1 LSLRRISFRCA
12 LAHFLIW
19 VASPAF
25 ASSAEPAGSAAVTG
39 PLHSQIP
46 PAIHGQAVV
55 PSAIFS
61 KKSDKGGG
69 GAASDTRNAS
79 GEAREDK
86 KAENKQENS
95 KRQDGERQKE
105 GKEHQEDQGR
115 QADEP
120 RQDGRKEQ
128 QHKQDDE
135 ESLDGGDER
144 QDKQDVDAQL
154 ERKENKNKKDGQEQ
168 EDRKEKND
176 DNDDEAQLEQDN
188 EARSEPRERKNRNDG
203 QGQVDREQKQE
214 ERDDEA
220 SLDGGE
226 KQQHKQDVEAQPERK
241 EKKNRKDGQ
250 EQQDRKEKKD
260 NKDEEAEQDRKEEE
274 QDERGDEA
282 PQDREAEQEKQDDE
296 AQQDRKEEQE
306 DEETLDGGEKQQDQ
320 QDVEAQPERKEK
332 KNRKDGQ
339 EQQDREAERDKQ
351 DDGAQQ
357 DDETQQYREERH
369 DEQDDGA
376 QQARKSKKDKKEK
389 RRQGEDDAD
398 EKRDAAGSDDDEN
411 PAVAEE
417 DAAEDV
423 ALGFVTL
430 NWLPPT
436 EYDDG
441 TPLMDLAGF
450 RILWRKVDE
459 GDDQS
464 IDVDD
469 PGLSAIII
477 GNLPAGTYEFTM
489 TAYNEVGVESVSS
502 NTITRIVEPATWA
515 DYVAGTATSNDRSP
529 SAAGGA
535 APVPYLMLSG
545 GPPEAV
551 IAGQHYL
558 FTPGVE
564 TNSESEPVFMIEGLP
579 HWASF
584 DETSGELYG
593 TPGEADVG
601 LYESISIA
609 ATDGVIETS
618 LPAFSIDVIAPGAA
632 IGTITLFWLPP
643 TEYENGAPL
652 TDLAGYRIYWRNVN
666 WTQSQLIDIDN
677 PGLTAI
683 VIGNLPAGIYEF
695 MMTALNATGVESVA
709 SNSITRIVGVG
720 AGAGYGAATVT
731 SDYPSPSA
739 GDEADSSP

>member
-128 QHKQDDE
+128 QPKQDDE
-135 ESLDGGDER
+135 ESLDGGDDR

-188 EARSEPRERKNRNDG
+188 EARSEPRERKNRKDG
-203 QGQVDREQKQE
+203 QGQVDREEKQE

-260 NKDEEAEQDRKEEE
+260 NKDEEAE
-274 QDERGDEA
+274 
-282 PQDREAEQEKQDDE
+282 
-296 AQQDRKEEQE
+296 QDRKEEQE